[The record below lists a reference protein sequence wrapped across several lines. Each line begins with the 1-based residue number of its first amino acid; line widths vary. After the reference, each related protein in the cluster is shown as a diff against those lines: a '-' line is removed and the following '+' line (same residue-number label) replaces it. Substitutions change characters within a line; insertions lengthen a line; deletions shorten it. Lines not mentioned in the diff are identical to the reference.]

1 VGGGNYKWWAF
12 TAIGLSFFTQVMSMS
27 MVFVALSSIADEF
40 GVTLRAVTWVVV
52 AQALTISALMMPMG
66 RLADMIGRR
75 KVHLGG
81 LILFGGG
88 SVLVALAPT
97 FGLLIGAR
105 VVMAIGNAMG
115 QAVGTAMVISVF
127 PPSERGNA
135 IGSQT
140 TAVAIGGAS
149 GPIVAGL
156 MLQFLPWQA
165 LFWMITV
172 PIAIAFVA
180 GYFILDD
187 RRLNQF
193 DGSARPPFDW
203 GGALLSAAAI
213 VLLVITINNPL
224 SLAWLSPAMLGGG
237 LGVVV
242 LLALF
247 ARWELRRAAPMLEL
261 RMFRNGVF
269 TLAVVARYFG
279 FMGATATR
287 FLAPIYL
294 ISLREL
300 DEGAAGGVLFLISL
314 GMAIAAQG
322 SGRLSDR
329 FGSRPFAV
337 FGFAVL
343 VGTSVALIFV
353 DAGTAMWIVMAILFV
368 NGLGMGLWNVPN
380 NAVIMGSVPA
390 SSFGVVGA
398 LTNLTRNVG
407 NVTGQ
412 ALASAIVVAVMV
424 SNGFDIPL
432 SQIGSTPGAGDAFV
446 EGWRTAYLVVTW
458 FAVIALILA
467 ALTKPT
473 FEQRT
478 RTKVQP
484 NAQPEAA
491 PEGEA
496 ALAGTEAEEIEAEPR
511 PAAAVGADRRSRLL
525 RPPEPYISS
534 VTSATRPRPPA
545 PPPAASSLEETLPH
559 QPAMSTM
566 EDTRAQQQ
574 PPTNSGVSDTPKHES
589 RFGLSWRSGAGVAAL
604 AVVVLAVMT
613 ERSFDSRG
621 RRPD

>member
-1 VGGGNYKWWAF
+1 VGCGNYKWWAF

-115 QAVGTAMVISVF
+115 QSVGTAMVISVF

-149 GPIVAGL
+149 GPIIAGL

-224 SLAWLSPAMLGGG
+224 NLAWLSPALLGGG

-247 ARWELRRAAPMLEL
+247 ARWELSRTAPMLEL

-269 TLAVVARYFG
+269 TLAVLARYFG

-294 ISLREL
+294 ISLRDL
-300 DEGAAGGVLFLISL
+300 DEGAAGGVLFLLSL

-343 VGTSVALIFV
+343 VGTSVSLIFV

-380 NAVIMGSVPA
+380 NAVIMGSVPS

-424 SNGFDIPL
+424 SSGFDIPL

-446 EGWRTAYLVVTW
+446 AGWRTAYLVVTW

-467 ALTKPT
+467 ALTKPA

-478 RTKVQP
+478 RTK
-484 NAQPEAA
+484 AQPEDEAA
-491 PEGEA
+491 PA
-496 ALAGTEAEEIEAEPR
+496 ATEAEEIEAEPR
-511 PAAAVGADRRSRLL
+511 PVATVGADSRSRWLRSRAPSISSVSDQL
-525 RPPEPYISS
+525 RPP
-534 VTSATRPRPPA
+534 RP
-545 PPPAASSLEETLPH
+545 PPPA
-559 QPAMSTM
+559 STI
-566 EDTRAQQQ
+566 EDTRPPPPATSTIEGTRPHQ
-574 PPTNSGVSDTPKHES
+574 PPTNNGVGTIPKHEP
-589 RFGLSWRSGAGVAAL
+589 RFGVSWRSGARVAAL

-613 ERSFDSRG
+613 KRSFDSRE
-621 RRPD
+621 RPPD